1 LSPEYFGLSGL
12 FFYHIRQRSGFAAL
26 AGIGGAGRLGYQ
38 GGMMTRWIKVF
49 AALIVATLVPGAAHA
64 EVTAQTEYTTTEIMP
79 EATGVAPG
87 GILWFAIR
95 QTVRENWHVFWVN
108 PGDAGIPLNLQ
119 WEMPNGFEAGEIL
132 YPAPE
137 FIPVGPLASYAHEG
151 APVFLV
157 PVTAPQDAHIG
168 ETLDVAIDAAWQ
180 VCEQICVPEEAR
192 FEFALPVVA
201 APETIDETQAVFEQ
215 ARAALPGEHD
225 GEAAF
230 TRAGNR
236 FELTV
241 QSWRHE
247 TARDVFFFP
256 AVEGLTTP
264 AAEQTAFLT
273 DGVLTISMEPGWVDD
288 VGGDIVEGVVT
299 FTDESGER
307 RAFRLAAAIEG
318 SLVAPMLADAP
329 QVAAQ
334 GGNIAFYLL
343 LAFFGGVILNV
354 MPCVFPIIFVK
365 AATFV
370 ESAKTDI
377 GAVRQHGLLFTA
389 GVLTTFALMGGVL
402 LALRA
407 GGEQL
412 GWGFHLQ
419 SPIVVALSAY
429 VLFMVG
435 LNLFGFFTVG
445 ENLAGAGESLTRKG
459 GAAGAFFTGA
469 LAVIVAAPCIGPL
482 LTAPMGAALVQPAAI
497 GMLIFL
503 LMGLGL
509 AAPYLLLSFIP
520 SAARLLPRPGAWMTV
535 MKQALAFPVFGAAA
549 YFLWVFSRQTGANG
563 LAFVLAG
570 ALLLALAA
578 WLFEKSKGDGPWALG
593 VRAAAA
599 VATLLAVLPVLR
611 VEPAVAT
618 EAKPGVYGAI
628 ASEAYDPERL
638 AAYRAEGKPVF
649 IDFTAAWCV
658 TCQFNKM
665 TVLKSDEV
673 AAAFADT
680 ETVLMVADWTVR
692 DPMITEALE
701 SYGASGVPL
710 YVVYPADAPAQILPP
725 ALSRKIV
732 VNALKGSS

>member
-1 LSPEYFGLSGL
+1 M
-12 FFYHIRQRSGFAAL
+12 IRWTRIFLVLIAAAFAAS
-26 AGIGGAGRLGYQ
+26 AARAD
-38 GGMMTRWIKVF
+38 MT
-49 AALIVATLVPGAAHA
+49 A
-64 EVTAQTEYTTTEIMP
+64 ETEYTATEIIP
-79 EATGVAPG
+79 EANGVAPG
-87 GILWFAIR
+87 ETLWFAIR

-119 WEMPNGFEAGEIL
+119 WEMPDGFEAGELL

-151 APVFLV
+151 EPVFLV
-157 PVTAPQDAHIG
+157 PVTAPQGAPVG
-168 ETLDVAIDAAWQ
+168 ETIDVAIDAAWQ
-180 VCEQICVPEEAR
+180 VCEQICVPEGAR

-201 APETIDETQAVFEQ
+201 QPETDVETQAVFEQ
-215 ARAALPGEHD
+215 ARAALPNAYD
-225 GEAAF
+225 GEASLA
-230 TRAGNR
+230 RAGDR
-236 FELTV
+236 YALTV
-241 QSWRHE
+241 QSWPSDS
-247 TARDVFFFP
+247 ARDVFFFP
-256 AVEGLTTP
+256 VVEGLTTP
-264 AAEQTAFLT
+264 AAEQMSSLK
-273 DGVLTISMEPGWVDD
+273 DGVLTISMEPGWVDEN
-288 VGGDIVEGVVT
+288 GGDVVEGVIT
-299 FTDESGER
+299 FTDKAGEH
-307 RAFRLAAAIEG
+307 RAVRLAATIEG
-318 SLVAPMLADAP
+318 SLTAPALADTP
-329 QVAAQ
+329 QVSVQ
-334 GGNIAFYLL
+334 TGNIGFYLL
-343 LAFFGGVILNV
+343 LAFLGGVILNV

-370 ESAKTDI
+370 ESAKTDM

-389 GVLTTFALMGGVL
+389 GVLATFALMGGVL

-419 SPIVVALSAY
+419 SPVVVALSAY

-445 ENLAGAGESLTRKG
+445 ENLAGAGETLTRQG
-459 GAAGAFFTGA
+459 GGAGAFFTGA
-469 LAVIVAAPCIGPL
+469 LAVVVAAPCIGPL

-520 SAARLLPRPGAWMTV
+520 SAARLLPKPGPWMAV
-535 MKQALAFPVFGAAA
+535 MKQALAFPVFAAAA

-570 ALLLALAA
+570 AVLLALAA
-578 WLFEKSKGDGPWALG
+578 WLFEKSKGDGPWSLG

-599 VATLLAVLPVLR
+599 VAVLLAVLPVLR
-611 VEPAVAT
+611 IEPAVAT
-618 EAKPGVYGAI
+618 ETQPSAYGAV

-638 AAYRAEGKPVF
+638 AAYRAEGTPVF

-658 TCQFNKM
+658 TCQFNKV
-665 TVLKSDEV
+665 TVLKSDDV
-673 AAAFADT
+673 AQAFADT
-680 ETVLMVADWTVR
+680 GTVLMVADWTVR
-692 DPMITEALE
+692 DPIITEALE

-710 YVVYPADAPAQILPP
+710 YVVYPANGPAQILPP
-725 ALSRKIV
+725 ALSRNIV